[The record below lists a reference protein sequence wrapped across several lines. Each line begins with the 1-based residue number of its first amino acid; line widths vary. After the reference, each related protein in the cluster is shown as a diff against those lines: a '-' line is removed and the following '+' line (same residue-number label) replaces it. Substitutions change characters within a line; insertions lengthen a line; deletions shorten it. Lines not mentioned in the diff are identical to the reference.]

1 MRHHGLVQPTRHR
14 RGPALDPSG
23 GHAALREPA
32 CERASGQVGDR
43 SVCVLDEPVV
53 PHAVL
58 LSPDPVRASR
68 ARRWARRRPPIL
80 AGAAGRR
87 RVLHCHIVVAGTDE
101 YGSRRGDAVAT
112 EYDVEGEV
120 DVFLES
126 SVGRWYWLSNVLF
139 FLVVSAFFALHLIVR
154 RRIVLKYA
162 IEEHPALSCV
172 LVLACPCCAVAQ
184 SAIHVDLVEHG
195 AVQQDCSCAPKHPL
209 ADRTTNGDVLG
220 DVEML

>member
-1 MRHHGLVQPTRHR
+1 MRHYENLPVSA
-14 RGPALDPSG
+14 PAGKWATDLC
-23 GHAALREPA
+23 A
-32 CERASGQVGDR
+32 CWTSPWCLMPCC
-43 SVCVLDEPVV
+43 SLLTPCVPL
-53 PHAVL
+53 
-58 LSPDPVRASR
+58 
-68 ARRWARRRPPIL
+68 AR
-80 AGAAGRR
+80 AAGRAG
-87 RVLHCHIVVAGTDE
+87 VLPFSLVLLVGGACFTAISLWPEPTNTAVVVVTP
-101 YGSRRGDAVAT
+101 SQPSI
-112 EYDVEGEV
+112 DVEGEV